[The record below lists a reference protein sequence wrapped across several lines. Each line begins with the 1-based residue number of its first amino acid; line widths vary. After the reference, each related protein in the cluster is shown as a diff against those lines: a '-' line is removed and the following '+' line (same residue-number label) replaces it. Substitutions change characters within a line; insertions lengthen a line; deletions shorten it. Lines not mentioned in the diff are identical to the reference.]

1 MSTGRRGRVGAPA
14 WALPRHTHPVT
25 AIHVVLSGLALAAS
39 LAAAAWGAL
48 CWYRG
53 TVRGF
58 WPLLR
63 GTQAAL
69 VAQAA
74 WGGVLL
80 LAGRNEPGAL
90 HGLYGILPV
99 AIMFFAEQ
107 FRISAAQQ
115 VLDHRGLE
123 DGRAVG
129 RLPELEQ
136 RLVVL
141 AIVRREV
148 AVMALAAFVC
158 LLLGLRAWM
167 TAG

>member
-1 MSTGRRGRVGAPA
+1 
-14 WALPRHTHPVT
+14 VT
-25 AIHVVLSGLALAAS
+25 ATHVVLSAGALAAS
-39 LAAAAWGAL
+39 LAAAVWGAV

-53 TVRGF
+53 RVPAF

-69 VAQAA
+69 VVQAA

-80 LAGRNEPGAL
+80 LAGRNQPEGL
-90 HGLYGILPV
+90 HSLYGVLPV

-115 VLDHRGLE
+115 VLDARGLE
-123 DGRAVG
+123 DARAVG
-129 RLPELEQ
+129 RLPEFEQ